1 MAENQL
7 LDVAQTVMIERFGLD
22 ETEYKLFKYSEGSKA
37 ITIGMTNGVIPVTAS
52 FPLEFMVYEQI
63 KRWDDE
69 KKEAYLRNLI
79 AAGKELPEEL
89 LDSFHH
95 LLVKLNLPTDK
106 DEKVEKILDSVEE
119 AKVEGTNITVK
130 NKGNGKVKLKV
141 AK

>member
-7 LDVAQTVMIERFGLD
+7 LDLAQSVMIERFGLD

-52 FPLEFMVYEQI
+52 FPLEFMWYEHV

-69 KKEAYLRNLI
+69 RKEAYLRSLI
-79 AAGKELPEEL
+79 AEGKELPEEL
-89 LDSFHH
+89 LDSFRH
-95 LLVKLNLPTDK
+95 LLVKLNLPTD
-106 DEKVEKILDSVEE
+106 EE
-119 AKVEGTNITVK
+119 AKLDDINLTIDGTNLTIK